1 MKSTGIVRGIDSLGR
16 IVLPKELRT
25 TLHLDGDTK
34 LEIFVDGDAIV
45 LKKHRPAG
53 SCDFCGDV
61 DANDPQTLVTIS
73 LRGTGI
79 KRDVSPITV

>member
-45 LKKHRPAG
+45 LKKHRP
-53 SCDFCGDV
+53 
-61 DANDPQTLVTIS
+61 S
-73 LRGTGI
+73 LPGTASAPPAAARSARCKPEPKGGL
-79 KRDVSPITV
+79 RP